1 MGAYR
6 HITVQIP
13 YGMYRALKD
22 RSIKREIS
30 YAAIIRKLLDEYLN
44 PSDTGKIRRQDE

>member
-22 RSIKREIS
+22 RSVKREIS
-30 YAAIIRKLLDEYLN
+30 YSSIIRKLLEVYLDKREGRKN
-44 PSDTGKIRRQDE
+44 EKI